1 MADEYVDISLPW
13 QEIARNARTQL
24 YLRNPAVIKLLCM
37 KHGGCGQKERAL
49 QRSSKLELTAYRATP
64 LGEVAC
70 NLPSVGPPH
79 PEERERGSSISQ
91 MPAYVAAQQPSP
103 LRFREK
109 QESHSKA
116 FWPGLSSLQL
126 SNADAS
132 LLFFLSVAA
141 ELTNADLAC
150 QQ

>member
-79 PEERERGSSISQ
+79 PEERERGSKPTPVSGETRI
-91 MPAYVAAQQPSP
+91 
-103 LRFREK
+103 
-109 QESHSKA
+109 A
-116 FWPGLSSLQL
+116 FQ
-126 SNADAS
+126 S
-132 LLFFLSVAA
+132 LLAGPFLPPII
-141 ELTNADLAC
+141 
-150 QQ
+150 